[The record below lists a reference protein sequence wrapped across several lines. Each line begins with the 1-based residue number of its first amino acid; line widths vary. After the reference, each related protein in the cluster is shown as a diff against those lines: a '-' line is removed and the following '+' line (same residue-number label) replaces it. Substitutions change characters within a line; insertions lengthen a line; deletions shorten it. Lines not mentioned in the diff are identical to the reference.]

1 MNLKT
6 VYLLLIII
14 LCPISL
20 VNSQTSVCELAKG
33 QMCVSYSYLR
43 EKAVTLSTGSDKEK
57 YIGDNVRIGLDY
69 GFTDSFKVSMLPD
82 LRIVSN
88 EDDSVPQIA
97 PAIGVQGM
105 LVSKPLPSFLGLSVF
120 GVLSAKFQ
128 YSRLDIDSEG
138 LITDDDSIDRNLALE
153 GILGLGASRKWEIF
167 GYPFIIFTEGYY
179 EHQSINLLN
188 IHSSVEDKKEIKTGH
203 SSWLELGAEVKIW
216 DEIILIPRFRMRVSR
231 EDSAINIKFSDE
243 FFTMTVA
250 IEN

>member
-6 VYLLLIII
+6 AYLLLIMI

-20 VNSQTSVCELAKG
+20 VNSQTSVCELAEG

-43 EKAVTLSTGSDKEK
+43 KKAVTLSVDSKKEK

-69 GFTDSFKVSMLPD
+69 GITDSFKFSMLPD
-82 LRIVSN
+82 IRIVSN
-88 EDDSVPQIA
+88 EDGSVTQIA

-128 YSRLDIDSEG
+128 YSRLDIGSQG
-138 LITDDDSIDRNLALE
+138 LITDDDSIDPNLALE
-153 GILGLGASRKWEIF
+153 GILGFGASRKIELF
-167 GYPFIIFTEGYY
+167 GSVPFTFFTEGYY
-179 EHQSINLLN
+179 EGQFINLIN
-188 IHSSVEDKKEIKTGH
+188 ISSEDKEKIKTGH

-216 DEIILIPRFRMRVSR
+216 DDIILIPRFRMRVSR
-231 EDSAINIKFSDE
+231 KDSAININFSDE

>member
-6 VYLLLIII
+6 AYLLLIMI

-43 EKAVTLSTGSDKEK
+43 KKAVTLSTDKGK

-69 GFTDSFKVSMLPD
+69 GIQDWVKISMLPD

-88 EDDSVPQIA
+88 EDGSVPQIA
-97 PAIGVQGM
+97 PAMGVQGM
-105 LVSKPLPSFLGLSVF
+105 FVSKPLPSFLGLSVF
-120 GVLSAKFQ
+120 GVGSAKFQ

-138 LITDDDSIDRNLALE
+138 LLTDDDSIDSNLALE
-153 GILGLGASRKWEIF
+153 GILGVGASRKWEIW

-188 IHSSVEDKKEIKTGH
+188 IYSSVEEKEEKKTGN
-203 SSWLELGAEVKIW
+203 SAWLELGAEVKIL
-216 DEIILIPRFRMRVSR
+216 DDIILIPRLKMRVSHK
-231 EDSAINIKFSDE
+231 DSAINIKFSDE
-243 FFTMTVA
+243 FFTMTIA
-250 IEN
+250 IEK